1 MPVELALDETRGW
14 SMGVR
19 LSCLCVLFSGSI
31 FLIDPAIAQQDV
43 AIPDPE
49 TVEVPILVG
58 GRDPKVV
65 QSGWKN
71 FYFYKPGVIYKE
83 AYLDLFECY
92 KFLPAYGYGNM
103 LPLFVHWNGRQGV
116 DRGQSAFAGS
126 DSLIGGLVSK
136 SLDRRAR
143 LSRMRRCMEPRGYK
157 RYPVAEAT
165 WEKIIDGYSLKSIAI
180 QAKIAA
186 MGAPDAEPLP
196 ESK

>member
-1 MPVELALDETRGW
+1 
-14 SMGVR
+14 MGVR
-19 LSCLCVLFSGSI
+19 VSSLCIFVGASVFLS
-31 FLIDPAIAQQDV
+31 DPAVAYQDID
-43 AIPDPE
+43 IPDPE
-49 TVEVPILVG
+49 TVEVPSLAG

-71 FYFYKPGVIYKE
+71 FYFQKQGVSYKE

-103 LPLFVHWNGRQGV
+103 LPFFIHWNGKQGV
-116 DRGQSAFAGS
+116 DRGQSVFAGS
-126 DSLIGGLVSK
+126 GSLIGALVSQ

-165 WEKIIDGYSLKSIAI
+165 WEKIIDGYSLKSIAT